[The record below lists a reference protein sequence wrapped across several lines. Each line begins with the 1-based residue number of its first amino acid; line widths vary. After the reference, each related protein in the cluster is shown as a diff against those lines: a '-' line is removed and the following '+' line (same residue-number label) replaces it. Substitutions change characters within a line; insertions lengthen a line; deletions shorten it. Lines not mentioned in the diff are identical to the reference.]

1 MMDYT
6 IDDTGS
12 EFLTA
17 GEGFRAQVYDDKDGT
32 IISSYEE
39 SVGTPTIGYGLALQ
53 TAELRE
59 KFRKYLGG
67 GKTLS
72 KSKGLSLFK
81 DTVQNYIDGVNEKL
95 MAPVTQ
101 SMMNSLTSYAYNVG
115 VNSSFL
121 KRAINSLNEGDYIGA
136 SDVIRS
142 GPYTGAGI
150 GYMAGL
156 ERRRNK
162 EADLFLEDGLPSMF
176 NQAAK
181 QGFLAPVLQRPVF
194 KYTLYASLLLLVGAG
209 AYKIKQHYFA

>member
-1 MMDYT
+1 MNYT
-6 IDDTGS
+6 IDEHGT

-32 IISSYEE
+32 IISSYAE

-59 KFRKYLGG
+59 KYKKYLGG

-72 KSKGLSLFK
+72 KSKGLALFK
-81 DTVQNYIDGVNEKL
+81 DTVQKYMDGVNEKL
-95 MAPVTQ
+95 TAPITQ

-121 KRAINSLNEGDYIGA
+121 KRAIEALNQGDYVGA
-136 SDVIRS
+136 SQVIRS

-156 ERRRNK
+156 EKRRNK
-162 EADLFLEDGLPSMF
+162 EADLFLDDGLPSLF
-176 NQAAK
+176 NQAMK
-181 QGFLAPVLQRPVF
+181 QGFLTPVLERPVF
-194 KYTLYASLLLLVGAG
+194 KYTLYASVLLLIGAG
-209 AYKIKQHYFA
+209 AYKIKQHYYV